1 MLWNSIARCT
11 YCHPNCGS
19 GPRLEL
25 HIPCQV
31 SEGTTEKGI
40 IGHHGEDHM
49 GIQAGDTEH
58 SYVLDLNCYSLSV
71 LLLNFITLVTGIKL
85 EYSFVA

>member
-1 MLWNSIARCT
+1 
-11 YCHPNCGS
+11 
-19 GPRLEL
+19 
-25 HIPCQV
+25 
-31 SEGTTEKGI
+31 
-40 IGHHGEDHM
+40 M